1 MVKFLI
7 IGNANAV
14 TYNCIFPLV
23 ADGTVH
29 IRTKNGTVCYAMTF
43 YNEDGENKI
52 IPSLWYTNLPSEHL
66 KKELILTKTYDQ
78 EKYPMYDNYPA
89 INVNCIKDI
98 PKDYN
103 GIMGVPMSVLL
114 FNIQDKYEVLG
125 YDHTVGLSQ
134 FEQDG
139 KGVYKRVLI
148 QDSNDK
154 KCFTE
159 PYVDGKMLYAR
170 TLIQCS
176 DPKPVYNARVD
187 GKKEYARIMNH
198 NSTHPLVG
206 GGYINGTK
214 IFKRIPIRRK
224 DED

>member
-1 MVKFLI
+1 MKRFLI

-29 IRTKNGTVCYAMTF
+29 IRTKNGIVCYAMTF

-139 KGVYKRVLI
+139 KGVY
-148 QDSNDK
+148 
-154 KCFTE
+154 
-159 PYVDGKMLYAR
+159 AR
-170 TLIQCS
+170 TLNQCS

-187 GKKEYARIMNH
+187 GKNEYARIMIH

-224 DED
+224 DEDIED